1 MLTSFLVTQRLVYG
15 DLLLDAIF
23 PFFLPADERKH
34 FRVGLNTDAQS
45 FSEWFLL
52 VSGMSVAVFLILCA
66 FVLAL
71 VSVLHIPLPDGI
83 CDRLKLQLLEF
94 LLRVSNEY
102 LGDLAELVFGPVGRN
117 YLTRFLVAL
126 PYLFQSGPPKWCTV
140 RSEKIAGVRCRVYVP
155 SKEMKKSS
163 AALVFIHGGGW
174 CIMRPNYYDGAMFS
188 LMARLGMTIFS
199 IDYRLSPEVQYPVA
213 VEECEAVVKAL
224 YTEKFANYGIDR
236 ERIAVMGDS
245 AGGNLTAVLSQRL
258 RREKL
263 DIVKQQI
270 LVYPVIHGFDFQSP
284 SYQSYYRHYN
294 GTALLNPHSMARFYL
309 LYLGIAPTR
318 DNLRKIMEN
327 RHLSREVR
335 NSPAVAEMLNH
346 NQLPQEFLQKE
357 DYEAKEAPEGDKV
370 LSERFEKLLEDP
382 NLSPLVEKDL
392 SGLPP
397 AMVLTCGFDI
407 LRDEGILYVRKLR
420 KHGVATKW
428 SHYPA
433 AFHGVLNMPVSS
445 QRKQILDD
453 IAAYLRQ
460 NL

>member
-1 MLTSFLVTQRLVYG
+1 MLSSFLITQRLVYG

-23 PFFLPADERKH
+23 PFFLPAAERKH

-45 FSEWFLL
+45 FGEWFLL
-52 VSGMSVAVFLILCA
+52 VTGMSVAVFLILCA

-94 LLRVSNEY
+94 LLRISNEY
-102 LGDLAELVFGPVGRN
+102 LGDLVELLFGPVGRN

-126 PYLFQSGPPKWCTV
+126 PYIFQSRPPKWCTV
-140 RSEKIAGVRCRVYVP
+140 RQETIAGVRCRVYLP
-155 SKEMKKSS
+155 SKEMKKST
-163 AALVFIHGGGW
+163 AALVFVHGGGW
-174 CIMRPNYYDGAMFS
+174 CIMRPNYYDGAMYS
-188 LMARLGMTIFS
+188 LMARIGMTIIS
-199 IDYRLSPEVQYPVA
+199 IDYQLSPEVQYPVA

-224 YTEKFANYGIDR
+224 HAEKHAEFGFDP

-245 AGGNLTAVLSQRL
+245 AGGNLTAVLAQRL
-258 RREKL
+258 RAENLNIIKR
-263 DIVKQQI
+263 QI
-270 LVYPVIHGFDFQSP
+270 LIYPVIHGFDFQSP

-294 GTALLNPHSMARFYL
+294 GTSLLNPYSMARFYL
-309 LYLGIAPTR
+309 LYLGLPATR
-318 DNLRKIMEN
+318 ENLRKITEN
-327 RHLSREVR
+327 RHLSRAMR

-357 DYEAKEAPEGDKV
+357 DYEPKEAPEGDKE
-370 LSERFEKLLEDP
+370 LSERFEKLLEDS
-382 NLSPLVEKDL
+382 NLSPLVAKEL
-392 SGLPP
+392 AGLPP
-397 AMVLTCGFDI
+397 AMVLTCGFDV

-445 QRKQILDD
+445 QRKQMLDD